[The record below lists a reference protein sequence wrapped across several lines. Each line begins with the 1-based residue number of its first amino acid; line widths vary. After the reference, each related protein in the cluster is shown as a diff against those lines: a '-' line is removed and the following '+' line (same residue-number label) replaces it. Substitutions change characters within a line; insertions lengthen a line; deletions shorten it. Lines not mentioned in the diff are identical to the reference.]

1 MADNEIEQ
9 LRNALVAE
17 IGERKVGWNETILAG
32 HSHDTWPL
40 SLIRAD
46 RGTLATSPAC
56 VVNPDS
62 VEDVQT
68 VLRFAQREGVPVS
81 PFGAGSGVCGGFLP
95 DDGSIVIDMRRMN
108 ALVEI
113 DEVSLKATVQAGM
126 MGHLFEAA
134 LDERGYSM
142 GHWPQS
148 IELSTVGGWVST
160 RAAGQFST
168 RYGSIEDM
176 LLGLEVVLANGER
189 VEIKPSPRRSAGPDL
204 RHLFLG
210 SEGTLGVIT
219 EATVRIFPRP
229 ESRRL
234 ISFAFADVTSGLEAI
249 RQIVRVGWR
258 PPVLRLYD
266 AQEAGRHFG
275 QWVED
280 DDCMLLVLSEGPTAL
295 AAAEA
300 EACRELCLSMQGR
313 ETGEAP
319 VEHWLG
325 ERNNV
330 PSLPDLIAK
339 GFVVDTVEVT
349 ADWGHINDLYD
360 QVIAAVSSV
369 ESVLIVSG
377 HSSHS
382 YAQGT
387 NIYFTFVAQPQDPKD
402 AEATYLECWK
412 RAMDA
417 TVRAGGSI
425 SHHHGVGR
433 LRVPWMR
440 DEHGAGIDVMKA
452 LKKALDPRGIL
463 NPGALLPGDES

>member
-1 MADNEIEQ
+1 MAENDNQ
-9 LRNALVAE
+9 KLRAALVAE
-17 IGERKVGWNETILAG
+17 VGEQIVNWNDGTLDD

-40 SLIRAD
+40 SLIRAH
-46 RGTLATSPAC
+46 RGDLGTRPAC
-56 VVNPDS
+56 VVSPAS
-62 VEDVQT
+62 TEQVQA
-68 VLRFAQREGVPVS
+68 VLRLADREKVAVS

-95 DDGSIVIDMRRMN
+95 DNGSIVLDMRRMN
-108 ALVEI
+108 QLI
-113 DEVSLKATVQAGM
+113 DVDETSLTARVQSGM

-134 LDERGYSM
+134 LAERGYSM

-160 RAAGQFST
+160 RAAGQFSS

-176 LLGLEVVLANGER
+176 LLGLEVVLAGGELVR
-189 VEIKPSPRRSAGPDL
+189 ISPSPRRSAGPDL

-210 SEGTLGVIT
+210 SEGTLGVVT
-219 EATVRIFPRP
+219 EATVRIFPAP

-234 ISFAFADVTSGLEAI
+234 SSFAFSDFESGLEAI

-266 AQEAGRHFG
+266 GHEAARHFG
-275 QWVED
+275 QWIED
-280 DDCMLLVLSEGPTAL
+280 DESMLLVLSEGPPAM
-295 AAAEA
+295 AAAET
-300 EACRELCLSMQGR
+300 EACREICLAMQGR
-313 ETGEAP
+313 ETGEAA
-319 VEHWLG
+319 VEHWLE

-330 PSLPDLIAK
+330 PSLAELIAK

-349 ADWGHINDLYD
+349 ADWRHIGNLYQ
-360 QVIAAVSSV
+360 QVIEAVSGV
-369 ESVLIVSG
+369 ESLLIVSG

-387 NIYFTFVAQPQDPKD
+387 NIYFTFVAQPQDQKD

-417 TVRAGGSI
+417 TVRANGSI

-433 LRVPWMR
+433 LRKPWMR
-440 DEHGAGIDVMKA
+440 AEHGAGIEVMRSIKR
-452 LKKALDPRGIL
+452 ALDPRGIL
-463 NPGALLPGDES
+463 NPGALLPEDE